1 MLRTRS
7 EVRWATLTV
16 RAAPE
21 QRAARWRFLSPSL
34 GLAAG
39 GGGDVAR
46 GCAQTRCPGGVAP
59 GSVLCQPDL
68 PQSGSGSG
76 MTIVKIVGHWDK
88 TWRAIADSPNLIG
101 GVSTGELSKQAAEQ
115 RALGACEERGGHSCV
130 VSFTYFN
137 ECIADVDPNVRGTP
151 NYIQAAVS
159 IERASELGLKYCS
172 EMAGTG
178 ASCKVVYS
186 DCTMP
191 KYRD

>member
-1 MLRTRS
+1 M
-7 EVRWATLTV
+7 RWALLTG
-16 RAAPE
+16 RAMPE
-21 QRAARWRFLSPSL
+21 QRAARWRFLMPSL
-34 GLAAG
+34 GLAAAMALMLPESG
-39 GGGDVAR
+39 
-46 GCAQTRCPGGVAP
+46 AQTRCPGGVAP

-76 MTIVKIVGHWDK
+76 KTIVKIVGHWDK
-88 TWRAIADSPNLIG
+88 TWGAIADSPNLIG

-137 ECIADVDPNVRGTP
+137 ECVAVVDPNVRGTP

-159 IERASELGLKYCS
+159 TERASELGLKYCS
-172 EMAGTG
+172 EMAGPG